1 MLIVF
6 FITTADSASM
16 VNSQL
21 TQRGNPAVTNFW
33 VICMAGIALTT
44 KPVSTSTMTPRRKMA
59 SHW

>member
-6 FITTADSASM
+6 FITTADSASV

-44 KPVSTSTMTPRRKMA
+44 TSGSIRTTIPQ
-59 SHW
+59 